1 MEQRGSLRAGVGI
14 VVVVVEVVVKVAP
27 TVVVVVEEEKK
38 EEAVL
43 IRARIAFASSEAA
56 PLRPSPERQ
65 KESLGAH
72 SLVLSFFF
80 DVTVNNVIRTFKMLK
95 NKKLNCSFTL
105 KFRIFYILVPYV

>member
-1 MEQRGSLRAGVGI
+1 MEQRGSPRAGVGI

-65 KESLGAH
+65 RE
-72 SLVLSFFF
+72 
-80 DVTVNNVIRTFKMLK
+80 
-95 NKKLNCSFTL
+95 
-105 KFRIFYILVPYV
+105 FRGTQSRALFLF